1 MSRIDS
7 GTGHDAMQVM
17 PLYFKIFM
25 VLERE
30 IRTGHYPG
38 DAPMP
43 SEDTLAG
50 RFDVS
55 RVTVRHAM
63 SLLAERNLVARQRG
77 RGTFAT
83 PPVSARADPGSFD
96 GLNQNIAEFEADTSV
111 SLIETGN
118 DVLPRW
124 AGAEAGEAGAMR
136 ITRVRRDAIGPI
148 SYSAC
153 YLTAAAAAHIDTDG
167 LGNRTVIGVLEAA
180 GLRAAQIEQ
189 RLTAVAAPPEIAP
202 HLDVAVGGPLTL
214 MRRIMRDADDAA
226 FEYLETYYRP
236 DRYEYSV
243 NLTRDSG
250 ASGPPRWTP
259 KGG

>member
-1 MSRIDS
+1 MNGVDRSA
-7 GTGHDAMQVM
+7 GHDAMQAM

-30 IRTGHYPG
+30 IRTGHYPT
-38 DAPMP
+38 DTPMP
-43 SEDTLAG
+43 SEDALAA

-55 RVTVRHAM
+55 RVTIRHAM

-83 PPVSARADPGSFD
+83 CPPSARAAPDSFD
-96 GLNQNIAEFEADTSV
+96 GLNQNIADFEAGTSV
-111 SLIETGN
+111 TLIEVASDRLPDWTG
-118 DVLPRW
+118 DAVTAGGVL
-124 AGAEAGEAGAMR
+124 R
-136 ITRVRRDAIGPI
+136 IVRVRRDETGPI

-153 YLTAAAAAHIDTDG
+153 YLPPLSAGYIDTFT

-180 GLRAAQIEQ
+180 GLRAAQVEQ

-202 HLDVAVGGPLTL
+202 HLGVAVGGPLTL
-214 MRRIMRDADDAA
+214 MRRVMRGADGTA

-243 NLTRDSG
+243 NLTRDIG
-250 ASGPPRWTP
+250 ASGPPHWTP
-259 KGG
+259 KRG